1 MGLPLAFRGQPID
14 MQVPPTTDAL
24 LAQFVARSRV
34 PLDEIKQHPHGA
46 VFPDPR
52 PLAEPRAADWPHRL
66 QLAAPVMIAELAAVA
81 TAAAEA
87 AIGASAAT
95 ARDPSRLLL
104 VSRREHAR
112 YNSVAHD
119 LPTLRKRLPYNP
131 AHLHPA
137 DAARLG
143 IIDGAVVEIESGT
156 GCIRAIAH
164 LAPDVRE
171 GVVSI
176 AHGFEPAS
184 TAALVDD
191 EHDYE
196 PLSGLPR
203 MSALPVVV
211 RAATAEAAQGFA

>member
-1 MGLPLAFRGQPID
+1 KP
-14 MQVPPTTDAL
+14 
-24 LAQFVARSRV
+24 
-34 PLDEIKQHPHGA
+34 
-46 VFPDPR
+46 
-52 PLAEPRAADWPHRL
+52 ADWPHRL
-66 QLAAPVMIAELAAVA
+66 QLAAPPMIAELAVVA
-81 TAAAEA
+81 ADIAATDTPMAET
-87 AIGASAAT
+87 STAT

-119 LPTLRKRLPYNP
+119 LPALKRRLAYNP
-131 AHLHPA
+131 AHLNPA

-143 IIDGAVVEIESGT
+143 IIDGAVVEIESGA
-156 GCIRAIAH
+156 GRIRAIAH

-203 MSALPVVV
+203 MSAVPVVV
-211 RAATAEAAQGFA
+211 RAA

>member
-1 MGLPLAFRGQPID
+1 
-14 MQVPPTTDAL
+14 
-24 LAQFVARSRV
+24 
-34 PLDEIKQHPHGA
+34 
-46 VFPDPR
+46 
-52 PLAEPRAADWPHRL
+52 
-66 QLAAPVMIAELAAVA
+66 
-81 TAAAEA
+81 
-87 AIGASAAT
+87 
-95 ARDPSRLLL
+95 
-104 VSRREHAR
+104 
-112 YNSVAHD
+112 D
-119 LPTLRKRLPYNP
+119 LPALRRRLPHNP
-131 AHLHPA
+131 AHLNPA

-143 IIDGAVVEIESGT
+143 IVDGAVVEIESRT
-156 GCIRAIAH
+156 GIIRAIAQ